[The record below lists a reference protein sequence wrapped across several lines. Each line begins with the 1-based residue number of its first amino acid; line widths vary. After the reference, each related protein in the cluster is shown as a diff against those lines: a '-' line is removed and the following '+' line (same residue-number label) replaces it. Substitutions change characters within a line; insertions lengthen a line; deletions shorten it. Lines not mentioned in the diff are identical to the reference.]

1 MIKKI
6 KKIKNKIFNKNFL
19 NFIIKIGKQFFF
31 LKKKYLINNCLI
43 KTWLKIINK
52 KKIYIFSY
60 SKSLIISG
68 ILKILSKII
77 NKNIIKNIYILF
89 KFNILKILKISKFI
103 SFTKKNS
110 IKIILLNIFNFI
122 KYN

>member
-6 KKIKNKIFNKNFL
+6 KKIKKKIFNKNFL
-19 NFIIKIGKQFFF
+19 NFIIKIGKQFLF
-31 LKKKYLINNCLI
+31 LKKKYLINNCII
-43 KTWLKIINK
+43 KTWLKIIIK
-52 KKIYIFSY
+52 KKIFIFSY

-68 ILKILSKII
+68 ILKLLIKII
-77 NKNIIKNIYILF
+77 NKNYKTNIYILF
-89 KFNILKILKISKFI
+89 KFNILKILKISNFI